1 MCMYIYI
8 YCLIQVCA
16 THKKRPTMFCHCFF
30 AKNAYNIYL
39 FGILQGVFLPASLFW
54 CRKELTHTNTIPLSR
69 NPLWIRSEINTV
81 APIRPGSSV
90 GDMKSHRGK
99 GFISW
104 FSCKKLP
111 AERLPQRKAECEDE
125 SRCRRL
131 SRVRGCGDWAK
142 KMPRAAEQSK

>member
-8 YCLIQVCA
+8 LSY
-16 THKKRPTMFCHCFF
+16 PSMCHTQKTPNHVLPLFFF

-39 FGILQGVFLPASLFW
+39 FGILQGFFLPASLFW

-111 AERLPQRKAECEDE
+111 AERLPQRQAECEDE